1 MSFEYI
7 VRPEGGTAEDEDE
20 PTLIELLLLG
30 EAKGAGAGK
39 GPPGPCRKALPGPV
53 KGGL

>member
-7 VRPEGGTAEDEDE
+7 VRPEGGTDE
-20 PTLIELLLLG
+20 PMLIKLLLLG
-30 EAKGAGAGK
+30 AKGAGTGK